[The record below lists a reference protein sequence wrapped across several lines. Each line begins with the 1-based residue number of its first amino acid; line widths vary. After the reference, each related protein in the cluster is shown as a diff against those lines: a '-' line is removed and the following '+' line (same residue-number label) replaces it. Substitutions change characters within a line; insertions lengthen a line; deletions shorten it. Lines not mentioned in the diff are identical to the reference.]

1 MLKIKILSI
10 QYPERYAVRRLVA
23 AAQQELAAAFPGLE
37 VEIVEVNDAGAIGK
51 YATVLVLPTLVID
64 EKVVC
69 SGRFPG
75 KDEVRRWLREA
86 ALIDS
91 QKGA

>member
-23 AAQQELAAAFPGLE
+23 AAQQELAEPFPGLE
-37 VEIVEVNDAGAIGK
+37 LEIVEVNDAGAIGK

-69 SGRFPG
+69 SGRFPA
-75 KDEVRRWLREA
+75 KEEVTAWLREA
-86 ALIDS
+86 AGRE
-91 QKGA
+91 K

>member
-37 VEIVEVNDAGAIGK
+37 LEIVEVNDAGAIGK

-69 SGRFPG
+69 SGRFPA
-75 KDEVRRWLREA
+75 KEEVTAWLREA
-86 ALIDS
+86 AGRE
-91 QKGA
+91 K